1 MAHRETDSTTAGDV
15 LRILIDNGLDG
26 MARALETLMN
36 EAMKLERAEFLGA
49 APHER
54 TESRRGCAK
63 GFKPREIRTRAGALR
78 LAVPQV
84 RDVEEPFHPRS
95 LERGARSERALKLA
109 IAEMYVQDVSTRR
122 VAAVEAPSGT

>member
-54 TESRRGCAK
+54 TE
-63 GFKPREIRTRAGALR
+63 
-78 LAVPQV
+78 
-84 RDVEEPFHPRS
+84 
-95 LERGARSERALKLA
+95 
-109 IAEMYVQDVSTRR
+109 
-122 VAAVEAPSGT
+122 